1 MRTVIVMLVCAASAV
16 APIRAA
22 ALDPAAAGS
31 LDQLLEEV
39 RKVNESESQENRQR
53 LQEFQRQR
61 DQQERLLA
69 EARAALAAEEQVS
82 NDLKAAYDESEKLI
96 PELTEK
102 LKQREGTLGEVF
114 GVVRQVAGDTRGEF
128 QNSLISAQFPGRE
141 GFLNEVTESR
151 ANPKM
156 DHLEKLWF
164 MLQQQMTEQGKVV
177 RFPAKVVSVE
187 GGEEEKVVTR
197 VGPFN
202 AVAGG
207 QYLQFIPETGKLGVL
222 ARQPESRHLE
232 TAAAIEDSSGVTVFA
247 VDPALGSIL
256 NKLIER
262 PSFEERVDQ
271 GGPIGY
277 VTIVLGVLGGLLG
290 LYRLLYLSVI
300 GAKIRAQVARKKADL
315 GNPLGRILSVYDEH
329 RRDNTETLELK
340 LNEAILREISPLE
353 RGEAMIKVLSVVAPL
368 LGLLGTVTGMIQTF
382 QAITLFGTGDPKM
395 MAGGISEALVTTVIG
410 LIVAIP
416 LTLLH
421 AVVSSH
427 SGSLVQIL
435 EEQSAGLIAEH
446 AEETTP
452 GPELRRVAVG

>member
-1 MRTVIVMLVCAASAV
+1 MRILVGMFLCAASAV
-16 APIRAA
+16 APIGAA
-22 ALDPAAAGS
+22 ALDPSSAGN

-39 RKVNESESQENRQR
+39 RKVNESETAENRQR
-53 LQEFQRQR
+53 LAEFQRQR
-61 DQQERLLA
+61 GQQERLLA
-69 EARAALAAEEQVS
+69 EARATLAAEEKVS
-82 NDLKAAYDESEKLI
+82 EELKAAYDVNEKLI

-102 LKQREGTLGEVF
+102 LKNREGTLGEVF

-141 GFLNEVTESR
+141 DFLTKVTESR
-151 ANPKM
+151 TNPKM

-187 GGEEEKVVTR
+187 GGEEERVVTR

-202 AVAGG
+202 AVAAG
-207 QYLQFIPETGKLGVL
+207 QYLQYIPETGKLGVL

-232 TAAAIEDSSGVTVFA
+232 TAAAIEESSGVTVFA

-300 GAKIRAQVARKKADL
+300 GAKIRAQLGRSKADS
-315 GNPLGRILSVYDEH
+315 GNPLGRVLSVYEDH
-329 RRDNTETLELK
+329 RGDNTETLELK

-353 RGEAMIKVLSVVAPL
+353 RGESMIKVLSVVAPL

-421 AVVSSH
+421 SVVSSH